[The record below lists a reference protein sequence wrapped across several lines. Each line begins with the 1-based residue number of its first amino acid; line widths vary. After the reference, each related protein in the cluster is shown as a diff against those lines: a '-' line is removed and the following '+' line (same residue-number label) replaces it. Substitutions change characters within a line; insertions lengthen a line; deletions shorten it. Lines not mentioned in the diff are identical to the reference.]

1 MNSAKK
7 REFALGIIIIAGSL
21 IYLLMTANLPKK
33 AFIDAAFVPYVLG
46 TIMFVLG
53 VMQLR
58 AAKKFQPK
66 AASEKTEEP
75 IDYPTVL
82 KTVGLIVGYTA
93 LMPWVGFPIM
103 TVIYL
108 FTQFIVLTPANK
120 KMNYVLYGVIAV
132 ISSAAIFLT
141 FRYAFDML
149 LPTGLLG

>member
-1 MNSAKK
+1 MDSAKK
-7 REFALGIIIIAGSL
+7 REFALGIIITAASL

-53 VMQLR
+53 IMQLQ

-66 AASEKTEEP
+66 AASKNDEEKV
-75 IDYPTVL
+75 DYPTVG

-93 LMPWVGFPIM
+93 LLPWIGFPIM
-103 TVIYL
+103 TAIYL

-120 KMNYVLYGVIAV
+120 KMNYPLYGVISV
-132 ISSAAIFLT
+132 ITSAAIYLT
-141 FRYAFDML
+141 FRYAFDMM